1 MQGRLIECAHTH
13 DWVGV
18 GWPGED
24 RKCEH
29 AIGVLSCGA
38 VMCQL
43 VFAVVSVGVVGVMV
57 GCFGVVG
64 GVGSLQVMDS
74 VDSECAC
81 AEEHMLGCGAGSAQT
96 SD

>member
-1 MQGRLIECAHTH
+1 M
-13 DWVGV
+13 
-18 GWPGED
+18 
-24 RKCEH
+24 
-29 AIGVLSCGA
+29 LSCGA

-43 VFAVVSVGVVGVMV
+43 VFAVVSVGVVGVVV